1 MLPLLFAALLTSPVQ
16 PMQDAKPA
24 PKLTGKV
31 RFEGERP
38 EVKPLT
44 VDVDKSKGCCKEGES
59 VSTVDPTLLI
69 DKDGGLA
76 NVVVTIDV
84 PGSKVKPAEKPVEI
98 DQKKCN
104 FEPHVMIVTAGSK
117 VVFLNSDSVVHN
129 VHTYPM
135 KNEPINKTTAP
146 GGKEELLMEVGDR
159 IKVTCDYH
167 PWMSAWIVV
176 TETPH
181 HALTKA
187 DGSFEISGVP
197 PGTYSATF
205 WHERL
210 GRVKQDVTVA
220 ADGTAAPMEVKLSE
234 KKKKDPAK

>member
-1 MLPLLFAALLTSPVQ
+1 MLSLLFAALLLHPATSNQ
-16 PMQDAKPA
+16 EAKPA
-24 PKLTGKV
+24 PKLVGKV

-38 EVKPLT
+38 EQKPLPI
-44 VDVDKSKGCCKEGES
+44 DLEKSKGCCKEGEK
-59 VSTVDPTLLI
+59 VDETDPTLRI

-84 PGSKVKPAEKPVEI
+84 PGAKVKPAEKPVEI
-98 DQKKCN
+98 DQKKCT
-104 FEPHVMIVTAGSK
+104 FEPHVMVVTAGSK

-159 IKVTCDYH
+159 VKVTCDYH
-167 PWMSAWIVV
+167 PWMSAWVVV
-176 TETPH
+176 TETPYY
-181 HALTKA
+181 ALTKL
-187 DGSFEISGVP
+187 DGSFEISGLP
-197 PGTYSATF
+197 AGTYSATF

-210 GRVKQDVTVA
+210 GRVKQEITIQ
-220 ADGTAAPMEVKLSE
+220 ADGSSAPLEVKMAE
-234 KKKKDPAK
+234 KKKKEAAK